1 MLAATLPGLVK
12 PACTGHIPPF
22 CLPPAPL
29 YGALAI
35 LADLP

>member
-12 PACTGHIPPF
+12 PACAGRIPPF
-22 CLPPAPL
+22 YLPPAPFH
-29 YGALAI
+29 GALAI